1 MTSPPLTG
9 LCVPIC
15 TPFKHGSAALDTSAL
30 EANLDSLIEHGVDI
44 IAVNGGTGEFPFLSE
59 PEKRRIAEIAARRIN
74 GRVKLIVQTSAL
86 RTEDAIE
93 NSKHAESIGA
103 DALLI
108 LPPYFEGPG
117 EDGVRW
123 HYEQIAAAVR
133 TSIMVYNIPAFTQ
146 FDITPEV
153 YARFSEIDNI
163 EYIKDSTA
171 NPSRIEQ
178 LTQQGSKVFNG
189 CDFLNFYALI
199 NGASGIFTGAGN
211 AAPAQLARLRDLVAQ
226 GNTREAAVLWKTLQP
241 LSALLWTLPFN
252 PVAKLASDLTGRK
265 VGQCRRPVLP
275 LAEHEMEQVRQAVAA
290 LQPV

>member
-1 MTSPPLTG
+1 MTQLHG

-15 TPFKHGSAALDTSAL
+15 TPFRADGALDEAALH
-30 EANLDSLIEHGVDI
+30 ANLDSLIEHGVDI

-59 PEKRRIAEIAARRIN
+59 AEKRRIADIAAKHIN
-74 GRVKLIVQTSAL
+74 GRAKLIVQTSAL

-93 NSKHAESIGA
+93 NSKHAQGIGA

-123 HYEQIAAAVR
+123 HYEQIAAAVN
-133 TSIMVYNIPAFTQ
+133 TPIMVYNIPVFTQ

-153 YARFSEIDNI
+153 YARFREIDGI
-163 EYIKDSTA
+163 HYIKDSTA
-171 NPSRIEQ
+171 NPARIEQ
-178 LTQQGSKVFNG
+178 LIQQGAKVFNG

-199 NGASGIFTGAGN
+199 NGATGIFTGAGN
-211 AAPAQLARLRDLVAQ
+211 AAPAQLARLRDLVNA
-226 GNTREAAVLWKTLQP
+226 GEMREAARVWKTLQP

-252 PVAKLASDLTGRK
+252 PVAKLASSLTGRNA
-265 VGQCRRPVLP
+265 GLCRRPVLP
-275 LAEHEMEQVRQAVAA
+275 LSEADAQQVKRAVVA
-290 LQPV
+290 LASP

>member
-1 MTSPPLTG
+1 MQSLTG

-15 TPFKHGSAALDTSAL
+15 TPFKQDGAALDETAL

-59 PEKRRIAEIAARRIN
+59 PEKRRIAEIAAKRIN
-74 GRVKLIVQTSAL
+74 GRARLIVQTSAL
-86 RTEDAIE
+86 RTQDAIE
-93 NSKHAESIGA
+93 NSKHAQGLGA

-123 HYEQIAAAVR
+123 HYEQVAAAVN
-133 TSIMVYNIPAFTQ
+133 TPIMVYNIPAFTQ

-153 YARFSEIDNI
+153 YARFSEIDTVH
-163 EYIKDSTA
+163 YIKDSTA
-171 NPSRIEQ
+171 NPARIEQ
-178 LTQQGSKVFNG
+178 LIRQGAKVFNG

-199 NGASGIFTGAGN
+199 NGAAGIFTGAGN
-211 AAPAQLARLRDLVAQ
+211 AAPAQLARLRDLVAE
-226 GNTREAAVLWKTLQP
+226 GNTREAAILWKTLQP

-252 PVAKLASDLTGRK
+252 PVAKLASALTGRNA
-265 VGQCRRPVLP
+265 GLCRRPVLP
-275 LAEHEMEQVRQAVAA
+275 LSEPEAEQVKQAVAA
-290 LQPV
+290 LQNN